1 MGDHFWPS
9 MYPGL
14 IVGALLGLSC
24 GGLVSTLAGAAGG
37 LAGAAATYFVIDWL
51 GLQESVVPLLA
62 LIAGATAGAYLCEHA
77 VRRLRR
83 AVVDHEGSSGS

>member
-14 IVGALLGLSC
+14 IVGALLGLSR
-24 GGLVSTLAGAAGG
+24 GGLMSTLAGAAGG

-51 GLQESVVPLLA
+51 GFQDSMVSLVGLL
-62 LIAGATAGAYLCEHA
+62 AGATTGAYLCEHA
-77 VRRLRR
+77 VRHLRR
-83 AVVDHEGSSGS
+83 AVVSREGRSGG